1 MAEPTSWT
9 KPGRVSSAERAPPPT
24 VSSASSTITERPLRA
39 SSTAAAKPFGPE
51 PTTTASYVPLP
62 FSLTFPM
69 LPCIALPAC
78 CTGPAGKKLHL
89 TILLPLLEP
98 LGGPVL
104 LLVPAR
110 LLGDLAL
117 HVGLGYASYFAI
129 CGTCFGLLMYR
140 HAFPFF

>member
-1 MAEPTSWT
+1 
-9 KPGRVSSAERAPPPT
+9 
-24 VSSASSTITERPLRA
+24 
-39 SSTAAAKPFGPE
+39 
-51 PTTTASYVPLP
+51 
-62 FSLTFPM
+62 M

-78 CTGPAGKKLHL
+78 GTGHAGKELHL

-117 HVGLGYASYFAI
+117 HVGLGSASSFAL
-129 CGTCFGLLMYR
+129 CGTCFGLL
-140 HAFPFF
+140 